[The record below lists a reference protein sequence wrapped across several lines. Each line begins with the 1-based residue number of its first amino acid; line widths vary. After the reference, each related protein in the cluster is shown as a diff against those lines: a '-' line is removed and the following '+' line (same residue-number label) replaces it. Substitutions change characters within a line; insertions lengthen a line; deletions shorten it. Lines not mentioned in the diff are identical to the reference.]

1 VGKID
6 SFLEKI
12 GIKDTDVDEVLL
24 DTVEE
29 EEVDRPVPPRAK
41 PAEPVSFGS
50 RRSMHDRKVINMGSD
65 SISIREGGAAAWL
78 AGTLVAPSLQGRG
91 LPPLQKLWSHQSLF
105 SSLL

>member
-1 VGKID
+1 MGKID

-50 RRSMHDRKVINMGSD
+50 RRSMHDRKVINNLLRVCFRNTDTASTH
-65 SISIREGGAAAWL
+65 SAL
-78 AGTLVAPSLQGRG
+78 
-91 LPPLQKLWSHQSLF
+91 
-105 SSLL
+105 SSLLFIALQYEYLKTKARQRI